1 MFEECD
7 RVCFCCVQIMYI
19 AVCCTIEISKLSF
32 VCLPLVCA
40 FEVPL
45 LSLIFVNMLYLVEIL
60 KRNGIENATAEKN
73 TNLRSLYRTSLCLVH
88 RTCQQIM
95 NFKINNNSEIETN
108 LKQTTNP
115 NHSNVQ
121 IRIISFRKP
130 NKYIPIES
138 LHTIYAWRIVFSS
151 ALPTTHI
158 DITRIF

>member
-1 MFEECD
+1 MTCSEMFEERD

-19 AVCCTIEISKLSF
+19 AVCCTIEISIWSF

-45 LSLIFVNMLYLVEIL
+45 LSLIFVNMLYCVEIL

-88 RTCQQIM
+88 RTCQQII
-95 NFKINNNSEIETN
+95 NFEVILVNFETN
-108 LKQTTNP
+108 LKQTTHP

-138 LHTIYAWRIVFSS
+138 LHTIYA
-151 ALPTTHI
+151 
-158 DITRIF
+158 